1 MDDKAIKRSIHI
13 KLKDMKQ
20 KTKYMIY
27 NDYTLFIKEFES
39 LDDCKHW
46 AINHLDQS
54 HETIIRTVKGLV
66 RNDKNK
72 FIKSYFK

>member
-1 MDDKAIKRSIHI
+1 
-13 KLKDMKQ
+13 MKQ

-27 NDYTLFIKEFES
+27 NNGYLFIKELES

-54 HETIIRTVKGLV
+54 HEIIIRTVKGLV
-66 RNDKNK
+66 RNEKNK
-72 FIKSYFK
+72 FIKSLFK

>member
-1 MDDKAIKRSIHI
+1 
-13 KLKDMKQ
+13 MKQ

-27 NDYTLFIKEFES
+27 NDYTLFIKEFYS
-39 LDDCKHW
+39 YDDCKHW

-54 HETIIRTVKGLV
+54 HEIIIRTIKGLI

-72 FIKSYFK
+72 FIKSLFK